1 MVTSVRRRRERAS
14 GQVPVQFLGG
24 LARVPTHRSTT
35 KTAQIHAPTRSGT
48 AMTDHQPFPSRL
60 PPMAQ
65 TRDARAASRQRG
77 PNIKF
82 DEFNL
87 SMRER

>member
-1 MVTSVRRRRERAS
+1 MS
-14 GQVPVQFLGG
+14 
-24 LARVPTHRSTT
+24 
-35 KTAQIHAPTRSGT
+35 
-48 AMTDHQPFPSRL
+48 DHQPLPSRL

-65 TRDARAASRQRG
+65 TRDARTASRQRG

-87 SMRER
+87 SMPEQ